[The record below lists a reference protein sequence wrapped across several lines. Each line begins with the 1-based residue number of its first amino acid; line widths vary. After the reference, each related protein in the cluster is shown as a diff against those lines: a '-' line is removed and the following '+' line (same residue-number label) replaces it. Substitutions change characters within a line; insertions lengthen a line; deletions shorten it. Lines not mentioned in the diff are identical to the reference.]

1 MSASRSPTL
10 NPIFASETDRF
21 EVTVDFPTPP
31 FPDAIA
37 IIFFIPEI
45 FLAVICVLCFC
56 ATTFLK
62 LIFTLNAERD
72 SELKNLLIV
81 NSAFFLA

>member
-10 NPIFASETDRF
+10 NPILASETDMF
-21 EVTVDFPTPP
+21 EVIVDLPTPP

-37 IIFFIPEI
+37 IIFFMPVI
-45 FLAVICVLCFC
+45 FLDVIWLFFFC

-62 LIFTLNAERD
+62 LILTLKAERN
-72 SELKNLLIV
+72 SELKNLLISS
-81 NSAFFLA
+81 SAFFLA